1 MVARTT
7 ISMLHGRRRD
17 HHPLRDSPMGFCL
30 LANIAIEAARVMH
43 RPLRDPCRCGFL

>member
-1 MVARTT
+1 MVACTT

-43 RPLRDPCRCGFL
+43 RPLRDRCGCGFL